1 MPMLLVIGLAI
12 FFGTAGAKIFQ
23 RLRIPQV
30 VGYIAIGVLVGRSG
44 LGIIGKE
51 LLDSL
56 DPFNFFALGI
66 IGFMIGRE
74 LHRDVFKKHGRQFM
88 AILLGQGVGAF
99 ILVGLVVGT
108 VAWFVGRDVDVKTAV
123 VLGLLFGAI
132 SSATAPAATANVMW
146 EYKTRGILTTTTMA
160 IVALD
165 DGLAVALFSISAS
178 IGLQIMDPAAGGF
191 GLAIGHAAYEIV
203 GALVLGGGSG
213 VALNFILRRAREHE
227 GALAFVI
234 GAVAL
239 VVGLAMLLG
248 VDTILA
254 SMALGAVL
262 VNLAPRR
269 SKRAFDMVQRF
280 ASPIYVLFFVIVGA
294 HLDFSKEG
302 VPVWVWF
309 LVAPY
314 FLARAFG
321 KAVGANLG
329 ARFTGAAKVVRK
341 YLGLCLLCQGG
352 VAVGLAILASKR
364 FVGKTEDI
372 GVAIIAIVTM
382 STLIAELLGPSCV
395 KLAVKKA
402 GEVGLNVTEE
412 DLVESYRVGD
422 MVDKSCPI
430 FHAETPLAVVLKTI
444 AETDVMAYPVVS
456 DDGMLAGVVTIQELK
471 MSFGGEG
478 LAQWLVAYDLM
489 QPAPDTVTEDTPL
502 AEAMTRMREQDLD
515 YLPVLATEDDPHL
528 VGMLELRAVTR
539 SISHEILRRHE
550 LADA

>member
-1 MPMLLVIGLAI
+1 MPMLLVIGLAV
-12 FFGTAGAKIFQ
+12 FFGTVGARIFQ
-23 RLRIPQV
+23 VLRIPRV
-30 VGYIAIGVLVGRSG
+30 VGYIAIGLLVGRSG
-44 LGIIGKE
+44 LGLIDE
-51 LLDSL
+51 ETLSNL

-74 LHRDVFKKHGRQFM
+74 LHRDVFRKHGRQLT

-99 ILVGLVVGT
+99 IVVGLIMGV
-108 VAWFVGRDVDVKTAV
+108 VAWAALGDVKTAV

-132 SSATAPAATANVMW
+132 SAATAPAATANVMW

-165 DGLAVALFSISAS
+165 DALAVALFSISAS
-178 IGLQIMDPAAGGF
+178 IAAKIMGQTAGGF
-191 GLAIGHAAYEIV
+191 PLAIGHAAYE
-203 GALVLGGGSG
+203 LGGGLALGVGSG
-213 VALNFILRRAREHE
+213 VALNFILRRAREYE
-227 GALAFVI
+227 GALAFII

-239 VVGLAMLLG
+239 IVGLGMLLK

-294 HLDFSKEG
+294 HLYIWKMPAWMWVLV
-302 VPVWVWF
+302 VPYV
-309 LVAPY
+309 
-314 FLARAFG
+314 LARAIG
-321 KAVGANLG
+321 KALG
-329 ARFTGAAKVVRK
+329 ADLGAGITHAAKVVRK

-352 VAVGLAILASKR
+352 VAVGLSIMAAKR
-364 FVGKTEDI
+364 FGGSAGEI
-372 GVAIIAIVTM
+372 GAAIIAVIAV
-382 STLIAELLGPSCV
+382 STLIVEILGPPCV

-412 DLVESYRVGD
+412 DLVESYKVAD
-422 MVDKSCPI
+422 MVDKSCPA
-430 FHAETPLAVVLKTI
+430 FQAETPLAVVLKTI

-456 DDGMLAGVVTIQELK
+456 DDGTLAGVVTIHELR
-471 MSFGGEG
+471 MSFRGEG
-478 LAQWLVAYDLM
+478 LTQWLVAYDLM

-502 AEAMTRMREQDLD
+502 AEAMTRMREQELD
-515 YLPVLATEDDPHL
+515 YLPVLASEDDPRL
-528 VGMLELRAVTR
+528 VGMLELRTVSR
-539 SISHEILRRHE
+539 SISQEILRRRE

>member
-1 MPMLLVIGLAI
+1 MPILLVIGLAV
-12 FFGTAGAKIFQ
+12 FFGTVGAKIFQ
-23 RLRIPQV
+23 HLRIPQV
-30 VGYIAIGVLVGRSG
+30 VGYIAIGLLVGRSG
-44 LGIIGKE
+44 LGLIDE
-51 LLDSL
+51 EALRSL
-56 DPFNFFALGI
+56 DPFNFFALGV

-74 LHRDVFKKHGRQFM
+74 LHRDVFKKHGRQFT

-99 ILVGLVVGT
+99 ILVGLVVAA
-108 VAWFVGRDVDVKTAV
+108 VAWFVGRDVKTAV
-123 VLGLLFGAI
+123 VMGLLFGAI
-132 SSATAPAATANVMW
+132 SSATAPAATTNVMW

-178 IGLQIMDPAAGGF
+178 IGLQIMGQTDGGF
-191 GLAIGHAAYEIV
+191 GPAVGHAAYE
-203 GALVLGGGSG
+203 LGGGLALGVGSG

-227 GALAFVI
+227 GALAFII

-280 ASPIYVLFFVIVGA
+280 ASPIYVLFFVMVGA
-294 HLDFSKEG
+294 HLYIWEM
-302 VPVWVWF
+302 PAWMWV
-309 LVAPY
+309 LVLPY
-314 FLARAFG
+314 VLARAIG
-321 KAVGANLG
+321 KALG
-329 ARFTGAAKVVRK
+329 AYFGAGLTHAAEVVRK

-364 FVGKTEDI
+364 FVGEAGEI
-372 GVAIIAIVTM
+372 GVAIIAVIAV
-382 STLIAELLGPSCV
+382 STLIVEILGPPCV
-395 KLAVKKA
+395 KLAVRKA

-412 DLVESYRVGD
+412 DLVESYKVRD
-422 MVDKSCPI
+422 MADKSCPS

-456 DDGMLAGVVTIQELK
+456 DDGRLAGIVTIQDLK

-489 QPAPDTVTEDTPL
+489 QPAPDTITEDTPL
-502 AEAMTRMREQDLD
+502 AEAMTRMREQELD
-515 YLPVLATEDDPHL
+515 YLPVLAAKDDPRL
-528 VGMLELRAVTR
+528 VGMIELRAVSR
-539 SISHEILRRHE
+539 SISHEILRRRE